1 MNDELKDSWAPKGP
15 ISKTIRDR
23 ISKAGKRFH
32 ANDNI
37 SDYIEEGEL
46 DKLQKEVQDLLI
58 R

>member
-1 MNDELKDSWAPKGP
+1 MDDILKDSWEPKGP

-37 SDYIEEGEL
+37 SEFINL
-46 DKLQKEVQDLLI
+46 SLI
-58 R
+58 HL